1 VPDIKPDTST
11 YHFIFFLGGKLKGL
25 KKIFYQDRAMNL
37 VLDNPETK
45 MISPFKEEELCDS

>member
-1 VPDIKPDTST
+1 VPDIST